1 MSIEKISLELD
12 ADVAMAY
19 NRAPAEEK
27 KKIRS
32 LLSMWL
38 RETAAASPKTL
49 PTIMDELS
57 DRARK
62 RGLTPSKLESLLR
75 E

>member
-1 MSIEKISLELD
+1 MSIAKISLELD

-19 NRAPAEEK
+19 SRAPAEEQ

-57 DRARK
+57 ERARQ
-62 RGLTPSKLESLLR
+62 RGLTAAVLESLLR